1 MVNKEQ
7 LGKKIVKTLL
17 DKGFQA
23 YFAGGCVR
31 DRLRGVEPKDF
42 DIATSALPED
52 IQKLFSKTVPVG
64 VAFGVILVI
73 EESVSFEIATFRKEG
88 GYKDGRHPTEVAFTT
103 VEEDAKRRDFT
114 VNGLYFDTGADKVI
128 DLVGGEKDIQKRI
141 IRTIG
146 DPTARFLEDHLRLLR
161 AVRFA
166 VQLGFE
172 IEKATWETVCKHA
185 EKIKT
190 VSQERIRE
198 ELSKILTSPNPGRG
212 IRLLDE
218 CGIIQHILPE
228 LLLMKGVE
236 QPMEYHPEGDVWIH
250 TLMLLDQL
258 KDAPIELA
266 MGALLHDIAK
276 PQTFVR
282 AEDRIR
288 FHGHDKIGAEM
299 SRDICKRLTFSNE
312 QTDLIVALVN
322 EHLRFK
328 DAFQMRLSTLKRFLA
343 LDRFDLHLALHKI
356 DCMASHGKL
365 DAYNFCKEKLEE
377 FSKLPPPPSKLIGG
391 EDLIALGF
399 KPGKDFAKIL
409 RAMEDG
415 VLEGTITTRE
425 EALKFV
431 KENFGKAK

>member
-1 MVNKEQ
+1 MDKALLAQ
-7 LGKKIVKTLL
+7 QIIQTLWA
-17 DKGFQA
+17 KGFEA

-31 DRLRGVEPKDF
+31 DQLRGVPPKDY
-42 DIATSALPED
+42 DIATSARPED
-52 IQKLFSKTVPVG
+52 IQKLFKKTVPVG

-73 EESVSFEIATFRKEG
+73 EQGISFEIATFRKEG
-88 GYKDGRHPTEVAFTT
+88 GYEDGRHPTQVAFTT

-114 VNGLYFDTGADKVI
+114 VNGLYLDVRTQKVL
-128 DLVGGEKDIQKRI
+128 DFVGGRADLQKKI

-146 DPTARFLEDHLRLLR
+146 DPKARFLEDHLRLLR

-172 IEKATWETVCKHA
+172 IEEQTWNVLCAHA

-190 VSQERIRE
+190 VSQERVRD
-198 ELSKILTSPNPGRG
+198 ELSKILTSPEPARG
-212 IRLLDE
+212 IRLLDRARLI
-218 CGIIQHILPE
+218 GHILPE
-228 LLLMKGVE
+228 ALLMKGVE
-236 QPMEYHPEGDVWIH
+236 QPMEFHPEGDVWIH

-288 FHGHDKIGAEM
+288 FHGHDLVGAEM
-299 SRDICKRLTFSNE
+299 AKDICKRLTFSND
-312 QTDLIVALVN
+312 QTNLIASLVR

-328 DAFQMRLSTLKRFLA
+328 DAMNMRLSTLKRFLS
-343 LDRFDLHLALHKI
+343 LDRFDLHLHLHRI

-365 DAYNFCKEKLEE
+365 EAYQFCKDKFEE
-377 FSKLPPPPSKLIGG
+377 FSKLPPPPSKLVTG
-391 EDLIALGF
+391 EDLIAMGF
-399 KPGKDFAKIL
+399 KPGKEFAKIL

-425 EALKFV
+425 EALQFV
-431 KENFGKAK
+431 KENFGKK